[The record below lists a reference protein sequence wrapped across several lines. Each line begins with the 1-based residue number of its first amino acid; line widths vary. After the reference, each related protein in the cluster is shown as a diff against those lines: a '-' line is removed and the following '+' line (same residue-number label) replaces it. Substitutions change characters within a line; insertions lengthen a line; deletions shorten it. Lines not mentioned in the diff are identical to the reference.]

1 MALPWRVLA
10 RANTIMRRKGRE
22 QSKDPTPILTRFLTD
37 LKHILG
43 PTALKRVVRQLLAHD
58 ALALAGQLAYFFI
71 LFLFPF
77 LIFVVSLV
85 GLVVDNPES
94 ILKAVVTS
102 TKGFLPQAAIEIL
115 NGYLDR
121 TLRSTSS
128 FIFLISCLLTLLMGA
143 AATESIIRAANRAYE
158 VPETRPFWERWFIDF
173 VLILGFTLLFATM
186 AFMVLS
192 PHTGTYLQGLMGLPG
207 VFLHFWGVLS
217 WTVVLLNLT
226 LAFDILYY
234 LAPNAHL
241 PFRWITPG
249 GFMTII
255 LLLISNK
262 IFIFW
267 ASNVFRP
274 DQLFGQLAIGIVLLL
289 WLFVVGLVVL
299 AGIEINA
306 QLARMAEEHK
316 GTQIIEPPKEGP

>member
-1 MALPWRVLA
+1 MA
-10 RANTIMRRKGRE
+10 
-22 QSKDPTPILTRFLTD
+22 
-37 LKHILG
+37 
-43 PTALKRVVRQLLAHD
+43 RQLLAHD

-77 LIFVVSLV
+77 LIFIVSLV

-115 NGYLDR
+115 NSFLDR
-121 TLRSTSS
+121 TLRSTTS
-128 FIFLISCLLTLLMGA
+128 FIFLISCLLTLVMGA
-143 AATESIIRAANRAYE
+143 ASTESIIRAANRAYG
-158 VPETRPFWERWFIDF
+158 VQETRSIWERWFIDV
-173 VLILGFTLLFATM
+173 VLIFGFALLFATM
-186 AFMVLS
+186 AFMVLG
-192 PHTGTYLQGLMGLPG
+192 PHTGTYLQSVMGLPS

-217 WTVVLLNLT
+217 WTVVFINLT

-241 PFRWITPG
+241 HFKWITPG
-249 GFMTII
+249 GLMTTI
-255 LLLISNK
+255 LLLISSK

-267 ASNVFRP
+267 ASNVFHS
-274 DQLFGQLAIGIVLLL
+274 DQLFGQLGIGIVLLI

-306 QLARMAEEHK
+306 QLLLMAEEQK
-316 GTQIIEPPKEGP
+316 NAEVIEPPKENS

>member
-1 MALPWRVLA
+1 LALIRLSA
-10 RANTIMRRKGRE
+10 RWVQFWGGKEGNKPKT
-22 QSKDPTPILTRFLTD
+22 SHPVLTRFLAD
-37 LKHILG
+37 LRRILG
-43 PTALKRVVRQLLAHD
+43 PTALRQVVRQLLAHD

-77 LIFVVSLV
+77 LIFMVSLV

-102 TKGFLPQAAIEIL
+102 TRGFLPQAAIEIL
-115 NGYLDR
+115 NDYLDR

-128 FIFLISCLLTLLMGA
+128 FIFLISCLLTLMMGA
-143 AATESIIRAANRAYE
+143 ASTESIIRAANRAYG
-158 VPETRPFWERWFIDF
+158 VPETRSVWERWFID
-173 VLILGFTLLFATM
+173 VLLILGFTLLVATM
-186 AFMVLS
+186 VFMVLS
-192 PHTGTYLQGLMGLPG
+192 PQTGAYLQRVMGLPS

-217 WTVVLLNLT
+217 WTVVFLNLT

-249 GFMTII
+249 GLMTII
-255 LLLISNK
+255 LLLISSK
-262 IFIFW
+262 VFIFW
-267 ASNVFRP
+267 ASNVFRS
-274 DQLFGQLAIGIVLLL
+274 DQLFGQLGIGIVLLI
-289 WLFVVGLVVL
+289 WLYVIGLVVL

-316 GTQIIEPPKEGP
+316 DVEIIEPPKENA

>member
-1 MALPWRVLA
+1 MVQFLA
-10 RANTIMRRKGRE
+10 
-22 QSKDPTPILTRFLTD
+22 D
-37 LKHILG
+37 LKRILG
-43 PTALKRVVRQLLAHD
+43 PTALRLVARQLLAHD

-77 LIFVVSLV
+77 LIFMVSLV

-115 NGYLDR
+115 NNYLDR

-128 FIFLISCLLTLLMGA
+128 FTFLISCLLTLVMGA
-143 AATESIIRAANRAYE
+143 ASTESIIRAANRAYG
-158 VPETRPFWERWFIDF
+158 VPETRPVWERWFID
-173 VLILGFTLLFATM
+173 VLLIFGFTLLVATM
-186 AFMVLS
+186 VFMVLS
-192 PHTGTYLQGLMGLPG
+192 PHTVAYLQSMMELPS
-207 VFLHFWGVLS
+207 VILHYWGVLS

-234 LAPNAHL
+234 LAPNVDL

-249 GFMTII
+249 GLMTTI
-255 LLLISNK
+255 LLLISSK
-262 IFIFW
+262 IFVFW
-267 ASNVFRP
+267 ASNIFRP
-274 DQLFGQLAIGIVLLL
+274 DQLFGQLGIGIVLLI
-289 WLFVVGLVVL
+289 WLFVIGLVVL

-306 QLARMAEEHK
+306 QLAHMAEEYLDAE
-316 GTQIIEPPKEGP
+316 IIEPPKENS

>member
-1 MALPWRVLA
+1 LTEFLA
-10 RANTIMRRKGRE
+10 
-22 QSKDPTPILTRFLTD
+22 D
-37 LKHILG
+37 LKLILG
-43 PTALKRVVRQLLAHD
+43 PTALRRVVRQLLAHD

-77 LIFVVSLV
+77 LIFIVSLV

-115 NGYLDR
+115 NSYLDR

-128 FIFLISCLLTLLMGA
+128 FIFLISCLLTLVMGA
-143 AATESIIRAANRAYE
+143 ASTESIIRAANRAYE
-158 VPETRPFWERWFIDF
+158 VPETRSIWERWFIDV
-173 VLILGFTLLFATM
+173 VLILGFALLFATM

-192 PHTGTYLQGLMGLPG
+192 PQTGTYLQNVMGLPS

-241 PFRWITPG
+241 PFKWITPG
-249 GFMTII
+249 GLMTII
-255 LLLISNK
+255 LLLISSK

-274 DQLFGQLAIGIVLLL
+274 DQLFGQLGIGIVLLL
-289 WLFVVGLVVL
+289 WLFVIGLVVL

-306 QLARMAEEHK
+306 VLARMAEEHK
-316 GTQIIEPPKEGP
+316 CARIIEPPKEGP

>member
-1 MALPWRVLA
+1 M
-10 RANTIMRRKGRE
+10 
-22 QSKDPTPILTRFLTD
+22 TRFLAD
-37 LKHILG
+37 LKRILG
-43 PTALKRVVRQLLAHD
+43 PAALRQVARQLLAHD

-115 NGYLDR
+115 NSYLDR

-128 FIFLISCLLTLLMGA
+128 FIFLISCLLTLVMGA
-143 AATESIIRAANRAYE
+143 ASTESIIRAANRAYG
-158 VPETRPFWERWFIDF
+158 VPETRSIWERWFIDV
-173 VLILGFTLLFATM
+173 VLILGFTLLVATM

-192 PHTGTYLQGLMGLPG
+192 PHTGTYLQSVMGLPS

-217 WTVVLLNLT
+217 WTVVFLNLT

-234 LAPNAHL
+234 LAPNVHL

-249 GFMTII
+249 GLMTII
-255 LLLISNK
+255 LLLISSK

-267 ASNVFRP
+267 ASNVFP
-274 DQLFGQLAIGIVLLL
+274 SDQLFGQLGIGIVLLL
-289 WLFVVGLVVL
+289 WLFVIGFVVL

-306 QLARMAEEHK
+306 QLARMAEVHK
-316 GTQIIEPPKEGP
+316 GAEIIEPPKESP

>member
-1 MALPWRVLA
+1 
-10 RANTIMRRKGRE
+10 
-22 QSKDPTPILTRFLTD
+22 
-37 LKHILG
+37 
-43 PTALKRVVRQLLAHD
+43 VVRQLLAND
-58 ALALAGQLAYFFI
+58 AMALAGQLAYFFV

-77 LIFVVSLV
+77 LIFLVSLV

-94 ILKAVVTS
+94 ILKALVAS
-102 TKGFLPQAAIEIL
+102 TEGFLPEEAIEIL
-115 NGYLDR
+115 SNHFDR
-121 TLRSTSS
+121 TLRSTTS
-128 FIFLISCLLTLLMGA
+128 FTFLLACLLTLVTGA
-143 AATESIIRAANRAYE
+143 AATESIMSAANRSYG
-158 VPETRPFWERWFIDF
+158 VPETRPFWERWFIDIL
-173 VLILGFTLLFATM
+173 LIFGFTLLVATM

-192 PHTGTYLQGLMGLPG
+192 PQTEAYLRSVMGLPSD
-207 VFLHFWGVLS
+207 FWHFWGLLS

-234 LAPNAHL
+234 LAPNASI

-249 GFMTII
+249 GLMTTI

-267 ASNVFRP
+267 ASNIFRS

-289 WLFVVGLVVL
+289 WLFIVGLVVL

-306 QLARMAEEHK
+306 QLARMAEERK
-316 GTQIIEPPKEGP
+316 GTQSIEPPKETP